1 MAHVSVTINGRPFRM
16 ACDDGQEDHLL
27 RLAAEVNS
35 RVDQLKGSFG
45 EIGDIRLTVMAAI
58 MVADELADTRRRLMA
73 AEADVQAMRD
83 ARALL
88 AERADERER
97 AMARTLDEA
106 AATLERIAD
115 GLALKGPGG
124 EGKAG
129 TGT

>member
-1 MAHVSVTINGRPFRM
+1 MAHVSVTINGRQFRM

-27 RLAAEVNS
+27 RLAADVNS

-58 MVADELADTRRRLMA
+58 MVADELADTRRRLKA
-73 AEADVQAMRD
+73 AEAEVQAMRD
-83 ARALL
+83 ARALV

-97 AMARTLDEA
+97 DMARSLDEA
-106 AATLERIAD
+106 AAAIERIAE
-115 GLALKGPGG
+115 GLALKAPGG
-124 EGKAG
+124 A